1 MKISVSLEKIACP
14 RSRWLRGH
22 PIFEIEYR
30 YLREIENLAKPFL
43 PIHMGPSQV
52 EFFKPEQKNGRKS
65 RLSL

>member
-43 PIHMGPSQV
+43 PIHMGPRSNFWSQNKKMV
-52 EFFKPEQKNGRKS
+52 ENLVT
-65 RLSL
+65 LSL